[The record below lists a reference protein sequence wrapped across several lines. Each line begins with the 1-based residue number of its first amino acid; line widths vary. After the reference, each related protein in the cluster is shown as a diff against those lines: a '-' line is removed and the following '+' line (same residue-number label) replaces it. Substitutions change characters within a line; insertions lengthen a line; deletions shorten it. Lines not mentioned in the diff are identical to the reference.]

1 MKAMY
6 AAFLAT
12 AVIAVGAWYTLG
24 EIGFSASDRSTGNAV
39 RLDDG

>member
-12 AVIAVGAWYTLG
+12 VVIAVGAWYALG
-24 EIGFSASDRSTGNAV
+24 EIGFSAGDRSSSPAV
-39 RLDDG
+39 RLGDS